1 MRPRTSTAWGDVV
14 SIVLLVGVVA
24 LLIARSLKP
33 LLVIDLVG
41 SFFDTVYGDSSRGL
55 LPTAFVLL
63 AVVFLLKFRRWRRH
77 PEVRFPWSDFAFNTA
92 ILIGLIIG
100 CFIYADQLR

>member
-1 MRPRTSTAWGDVV
+1 MRPRTSTPMRDVV
-14 SIVLLVGVVA
+14 SIVLVVGIVA
-24 LLIARSLKP
+24 LLLARALKP
-33 LLVIDLVG
+33 LFGIDPVG

-55 LPTAFVLL
+55 LATVFVLL

-77 PEVRFPWSDFAFNTA
+77 PEDGFPWWDFGFNTA

-100 CFIYADQLR
+100 CFIYADQLL